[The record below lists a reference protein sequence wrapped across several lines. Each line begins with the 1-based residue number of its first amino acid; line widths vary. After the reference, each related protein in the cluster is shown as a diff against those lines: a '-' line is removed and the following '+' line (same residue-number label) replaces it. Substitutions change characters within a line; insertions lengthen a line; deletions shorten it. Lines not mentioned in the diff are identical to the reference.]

1 MSGFAADFIKPYSR
15 GGEAGKWTP
24 LQPSGQRPVKP
35 ENLSPTDYPTNTLA
49 HELTISKE
57 VFFMQTRPFSPD
69 IIFTSIPALL
79 PYLAVTLVV
88 GVTSILTGS
97 IIGMLLAW
105 AKLSG
110 HKAIR
115 ALADGYTY
123 IIRCTPSIVLL
134 FIVFYG
140 LPKFM
145 EAEFG
150 IDMDN
155 LSRAIFVI
163 ITFTFLFGA
172 YVSEVFRSA
181 YETVDRG
188 QYEAAVTI
196 GLSPEQAF
204 FRVMLPQAAVIALP
218 NFGNSVINLMKESA
232 LAYTIGL
239 IDLLGRTN
247 LIISKNYGAYG
258 VELYVACLLIYW
270 GLSFLI
276 EQAFLRMESYLG
288 RGRLKA

>member
-1 MSGFAADFIKPYSR
+1 
-15 GGEAGKWTP
+15 
-24 LQPSGQRPVKP
+24 
-35 ENLSPTDYPTNTLA
+35 
-49 HELTISKE
+49 
-57 VFFMQTRPFSPD
+57 MQTRPFSPD

-97 IIGMLLAW
+97 ILGMLLAW

-110 HKAIR
+110 HKVIR

-163 ITFTFLFGA
+163 ITFTLLFGA

-181 YETVDRG
+181 YKTVDRG

-196 GLSPEQAF
+196 GLSPKQAF
-204 FRVMLPQAAVIALP
+204 FRVMLPQAAMIALP

>member
-1 MSGFAADFIKPYSR
+1 
-15 GGEAGKWTP
+15 
-24 LQPSGQRPVKP
+24 
-35 ENLSPTDYPTNTLA
+35 
-49 HELTISKE
+49 
-57 VFFMQTRPFSPD
+57 MQTRPFSPD

-97 IIGMLLAW
+97 ILGMLLAW

-110 HKAIR
+110 HKVIR

-163 ITFTFLFGA
+163 ITFTLLFGA

-181 YETVDRG
+181 YETVDWG

-239 IDLLGRTN
+239 IDLLDRTN

-270 GLSFLI
+270 ALSFLI

>member
-1 MSGFAADFIKPYSR
+1 
-15 GGEAGKWTP
+15 
-24 LQPSGQRPVKP
+24 
-35 ENLSPTDYPTNTLA
+35 
-49 HELTISKE
+49 
-57 VFFMQTRPFSPD
+57 MQTRPFSPD

-79 PYLAVTLVV
+79 PYLTVTLVV

-97 IIGMLLAW
+97 ILGMLLAW

-110 HKAIR
+110 HKVIR

-150 IDMDN
+150 IDLDD
-155 LSRAIFVI
+155 LSRAVFVI
-163 ITFTFLFGA
+163 ITFTLLFGA
-172 YVSEVFRSA
+172 YVSEVFCSA
-181 YETVDRG
+181 YETVDKG

-196 GLSPEQAF
+196 GLSPKQAF

-247 LIISKNYGAYG
+247 LIIAKNYGAYG
-258 VELYVACLLIYW
+258 IELYVACLLIYW
-270 GLSFLI
+270 GLSLVI
-276 EQAFLRMESYLG
+276 EQAFLRMESYLD

>member
-1 MSGFAADFIKPYSR
+1 
-15 GGEAGKWTP
+15 
-24 LQPSGQRPVKP
+24 
-35 ENLSPTDYPTNTLA
+35 
-49 HELTISKE
+49 
-57 VFFMQTRPFSPD
+57 MQTRPFSPD

-97 IIGMLLAW
+97 ILGMLLAW

-110 HKAIR
+110 HKVIR

-163 ITFTFLFGA
+163 ITFTLLFGA

-204 FRVMLPQAAVIALP
+204 FRVMLPQAAMIALP

-258 VELYVACLLIYW
+258 VELHVACLLIYW
-270 GLSFLI
+270 ALSFLI

>member
-1 MSGFAADFIKPYSR
+1 
-15 GGEAGKWTP
+15 
-24 LQPSGQRPVKP
+24 
-35 ENLSPTDYPTNTLA
+35 
-49 HELTISKE
+49 
-57 VFFMQTRPFSPD
+57 MQTRPFSPEM
-69 IIFTSIPALL
+69 IFTSIPALL

-97 IIGMLLAW
+97 LLGMLLAR

-110 HKAIR
+110 HRVIHMA
-115 ALADGYTY
+115 ADGYTY

-145 EAEFG
+145 ESEFG

-155 LSRAIFVI
+155 LSRAVFVI
-163 ITFTFLFGA
+163 ITFTLLFGA

-181 YETVDRG
+181 YEAVDRG

-196 GLSPEQAF
+196 GLSPLQAF

-218 NFGNSVINLMKESA
+218 NFGNSVINLLKESA

-247 LIISKNYGAYG
+247 LIIAKNYGAYG
-258 VELYVACLLIYW
+258 IELYVACLLIYW
-270 GLSFLI
+270 GLSIII

-288 RGRLKA
+288 CGRQKA

>member
-1 MSGFAADFIKPYSR
+1 
-15 GGEAGKWTP
+15 
-24 LQPSGQRPVKP
+24 
-35 ENLSPTDYPTNTLA
+35 
-49 HELTISKE
+49 
-57 VFFMQTRPFSPD
+57 MQTRPFSPD

-79 PYLAVTLVV
+79 PYLTVTLVV
-88 GVTSILTGS
+88 GVISILTGS
-97 IIGMLLAW
+97 ILGMLLAW

-110 HKAIR
+110 HKVIR

-150 IDMDN
+150 IDLDD
-155 LSRAIFVI
+155 LSRAVFVI
-163 ITFTFLFGA
+163 ITFTLLFGA

-181 YETVDRG
+181 YETVDKG

-196 GLSPEQAF
+196 GLSPKQAF

-247 LIISKNYGAYG
+247 LIIAKNYGAYG
-258 VELYVACLLIYW
+258 IELYVACLLIYW
-270 GLSFLI
+270 GISLVI
-276 EQAFLRMESYLG
+276 EQAFLRMESYLD

>member
-1 MSGFAADFIKPYSR
+1 
-15 GGEAGKWTP
+15 
-24 LQPSGQRPVKP
+24 
-35 ENLSPTDYPTNTLA
+35 
-49 HELTISKE
+49 
-57 VFFMQTRPFSPD
+57 MQTRPFSPD

-79 PYLAVTLVV
+79 PYLTVTLVV

-97 IIGMLLAW
+97 ILGMLLAW
-105 AKLSG
+105 AKMSG
-110 HKAIR
+110 HKVIR

-150 IDMDN
+150 IDLDD
-155 LSRAIFVI
+155 LSRAVFVI
-163 ITFTFLFGA
+163 ITFTLLFGA

-181 YETVDRG
+181 YETVDKG

-196 GLSPEQAF
+196 GLSPNQAF
-204 FRVMLPQAAVIALP
+204 FRVMLSQAAVIALP

-247 LIISKNYGAYG
+247 LIIAKNYGAYG
-258 VELYVACLLIYW
+258 IELYVACLLIYW
-270 GLSFLI
+270 GLSLVI
-276 EQAFLRMESYLG
+276 EQAFLLMESYLD

>member
-1 MSGFAADFIKPYSR
+1 
-15 GGEAGKWTP
+15 
-24 LQPSGQRPVKP
+24 
-35 ENLSPTDYPTNTLA
+35 
-49 HELTISKE
+49 
-57 VFFMQTRPFSPD
+57 MQTRPFSPD

-97 IIGMLLAW
+97 ILGMLLAW

-110 HKAIR
+110 HKASR

-163 ITFTFLFGA
+163 ITFTLLFGA

-270 GLSFLI
+270 ALSFLI

>member
-1 MSGFAADFIKPYSR
+1 
-15 GGEAGKWTP
+15 
-24 LQPSGQRPVKP
+24 
-35 ENLSPTDYPTNTLA
+35 
-49 HELTISKE
+49 
-57 VFFMQTRPFSPD
+57 MQTRPFSPD

-79 PYLAVTLVV
+79 PYLTVTLVV

-97 IIGMLLAW
+97 ILGMLLAW
-105 AKLSG
+105 AKMSG
-110 HKAIR
+110 HKVIR

-150 IDMDN
+150 IDLDD
-155 LSRAIFVI
+155 LSRAVFVI
-163 ITFTFLFGA
+163 ITFTLLFGA

-181 YETVDRG
+181 YETVDKG

-196 GLSPEQAF
+196 GLSPKQAF
-204 FRVMLPQAAVIALP
+204 FRVMLPQATVIALP

-247 LIISKNYGAYG
+247 LIIAKNYGAYG
-258 VELYVACLLIYW
+258 IELYVACLLIYW
-270 GLSFLI
+270 GLSLVI
-276 EQAFLRMESYLG
+276 EQAFLRMESYLD

>member
-1 MSGFAADFIKPYSR
+1 
-15 GGEAGKWTP
+15 
-24 LQPSGQRPVKP
+24 
-35 ENLSPTDYPTNTLA
+35 
-49 HELTISKE
+49 
-57 VFFMQTRPFSPD
+57 MQTRPFSPD

-79 PYLAVTLVV
+79 PYLTVTLVV

-97 IIGMLLAW
+97 ILGMLLAW

-110 HKAIR
+110 HKVIR

-145 EAEFG
+145 ESEFG
-150 IDMDN
+150 IDMDD
-155 LSRAIFVI
+155 LSRAVFVI
-163 ITFTFLFGA
+163 ITFTLLFGA

-181 YETVDRG
+181 YETVDKG

-196 GLSPEQAF
+196 GLSPKQAF

-247 LIISKNYGAYG
+247 LIIAKNYGAYG
-258 VELYVACLLIYW
+258 IELYVACLLIYW
-270 GLSFLI
+270 GLSLVI
-276 EQAFLRMESYLG
+276 EQAFLRMESYLD

>member
-1 MSGFAADFIKPYSR
+1 M
-15 GGEAGKWTP
+15 
-24 LQPSGQRPVKP
+24 
-35 ENLSPTDYPTNTLA
+35 
-49 HELTISKE
+49 
-57 VFFMQTRPFSPD
+57 
-69 IIFTSIPALL
+69 
-79 PYLAVTLVV
+79 TLVV

-97 IIGMLLAW
+97 ILGMLLAW

-110 HKAIR
+110 HKVIR

-163 ITFTFLFGA
+163 ITFTLLFGA

-196 GLSPEQAF
+196 GLSPKQAF

-270 GLSFLI
+270 ALSFLI

>member
-1 MSGFAADFIKPYSR
+1 
-15 GGEAGKWTP
+15 
-24 LQPSGQRPVKP
+24 
-35 ENLSPTDYPTNTLA
+35 
-49 HELTISKE
+49 
-57 VFFMQTRPFSPD
+57 MQTRPFSPD

-79 PYLAVTLVV
+79 PYLTVTLVV
-88 GVTSILTGS
+88 GLTSILTGS
-97 IIGMLLAW
+97 ILGMLLAW

-110 HKAIR
+110 HKVIR

-150 IDMDN
+150 IDLDD
-155 LSRAIFVI
+155 LSRAVFVI
-163 ITFTFLFGA
+163 ITFTLLFGA

-181 YETVDRG
+181 YETVDKG

-196 GLSPEQAF
+196 GLSPKQAF

-247 LIISKNYGAYG
+247 LIIAKNYGAYG
-258 VELYVACLLIYW
+258 IELYVACLLIYW
-270 GLSFLI
+270 GLSLVI
-276 EQAFLRMESYLG
+276 EQAFLRMESYLD

>member
-1 MSGFAADFIKPYSR
+1 
-15 GGEAGKWTP
+15 
-24 LQPSGQRPVKP
+24 
-35 ENLSPTDYPTNTLA
+35 
-49 HELTISKE
+49 
-57 VFFMQTRPFSPD
+57 MQTRPFSPD

-79 PYLAVTLVV
+79 PYLTVTLVV

-97 IIGMLLAW
+97 ILGMLLAW

-110 HKAIR
+110 HKVIR

-145 EAEFG
+145 ETEFG
-150 IDMDN
+150 IDLDD
-155 LSRAIFVI
+155 LSRAVFVI
-163 ITFTFLFGA
+163 ITFTLLFGA

-181 YETVDRG
+181 YETVDKG

-196 GLSPEQAF
+196 GLSPKQAF

-247 LIISKNYGAYG
+247 LIIAKNYGAYG
-258 VELYVACLLIYW
+258 IELYVACLLIYW
-270 GLSFLI
+270 GLSLVI
-276 EQAFLRMESYLG
+276 EQAFLRMESYLD

>member
-1 MSGFAADFIKPYSR
+1 
-15 GGEAGKWTP
+15 
-24 LQPSGQRPVKP
+24 
-35 ENLSPTDYPTNTLA
+35 
-49 HELTISKE
+49 
-57 VFFMQTRPFSPD
+57 MQTRPFSPD

-97 IIGMLLAW
+97 ILGMLLAW

-110 HKAIR
+110 HKVIR

-163 ITFTFLFGA
+163 ITFTLLFGA

-258 VELYVACLLIYW
+258 IELYVACLLIYW
-270 GLSFLI
+270 ALSFLI

>member
-1 MSGFAADFIKPYSR
+1 
-15 GGEAGKWTP
+15 
-24 LQPSGQRPVKP
+24 
-35 ENLSPTDYPTNTLA
+35 
-49 HELTISKE
+49 
-57 VFFMQTRPFSPD
+57 MQTRPFSPD

-97 IIGMLLAW
+97 ILGMLLAW

-110 HKAIR
+110 HKVIR

-145 EAEFG
+145 DAEFG

-163 ITFTFLFGA
+163 ITFTLLFGA

-270 GLSFLI
+270 ALSFLI

>member
-1 MSGFAADFIKPYSR
+1 
-15 GGEAGKWTP
+15 
-24 LQPSGQRPVKP
+24 
-35 ENLSPTDYPTNTLA
+35 
-49 HELTISKE
+49 
-57 VFFMQTRPFSPD
+57 MQTRPFSPD

-97 IIGMLLAW
+97 ILGMLLAW

-110 HKAIR
+110 HKVIR

-163 ITFTFLFGA
+163 ITFTLLFGA

-258 VELYVACLLIYW
+258 VELYVACLFIYW
-270 GLSFLI
+270 ALSFLI

>member
-1 MSGFAADFIKPYSR
+1 
-15 GGEAGKWTP
+15 
-24 LQPSGQRPVKP
+24 
-35 ENLSPTDYPTNTLA
+35 
-49 HELTISKE
+49 
-57 VFFMQTRPFSPD
+57 MQTRPFSPD

-97 IIGMLLAW
+97 ILGMLLAW

-110 HKAIR
+110 HKVIR

-163 ITFTFLFGA
+163 ITFTLLFGA

-204 FRVMLPQAAVIALP
+204 IRVMLPQAAVIALP

-270 GLSFLI
+270 ALSFLI

>member
-1 MSGFAADFIKPYSR
+1 
-15 GGEAGKWTP
+15 
-24 LQPSGQRPVKP
+24 
-35 ENLSPTDYPTNTLA
+35 
-49 HELTISKE
+49 
-57 VFFMQTRPFSPD
+57 MQTRPFSPD

-97 IIGMLLAW
+97 ILGMLLAW

-110 HKAIR
+110 QKVIR

-163 ITFTFLFGA
+163 ITFTLLFGA

-204 FRVMLPQAAVIALP
+204 FRVMLPQAAMIALP

-270 GLSFLI
+270 ALSFLI

>member
-1 MSGFAADFIKPYSR
+1 
-15 GGEAGKWTP
+15 
-24 LQPSGQRPVKP
+24 
-35 ENLSPTDYPTNTLA
+35 
-49 HELTISKE
+49 
-57 VFFMQTRPFSPD
+57 MQTRPFSPD

-97 IIGMLLAW
+97 ILGMLLAW

-110 HKAIR
+110 HKVIR

-163 ITFTFLFGA
+163 ITFTLLFGA

-181 YETVDRG
+181 YETVDWG

-270 GLSFLI
+270 ALSFLI

>member
-1 MSGFAADFIKPYSR
+1 
-15 GGEAGKWTP
+15 
-24 LQPSGQRPVKP
+24 
-35 ENLSPTDYPTNTLA
+35 
-49 HELTISKE
+49 
-57 VFFMQTRPFSPD
+57 
-69 IIFTSIPALL
+69 
-79 PYLAVTLVV
+79 
-88 GVTSILTGS
+88 
-97 IIGMLLAW
+97 MLLAW

-110 HKAIR
+110 HKVIR

-150 IDMDN
+150 IDLDD
-155 LSRAIFVI
+155 LSRAVFVI
-163 ITFTFLFGA
+163 ITFTLLFGA

-181 YETVDRG
+181 YETVDKG

-196 GLSPEQAF
+196 GLSPKQAF

-247 LIISKNYGAYG
+247 LIIAKNYGAYG
-258 VELYVACLLIYW
+258 IELYVACLLIYW
-270 GLSFLI
+270 GLSLVI
-276 EQAFLRMESYLG
+276 EQAFLRMESYLD

>member
-1 MSGFAADFIKPYSR
+1 
-15 GGEAGKWTP
+15 
-24 LQPSGQRPVKP
+24 
-35 ENLSPTDYPTNTLA
+35 
-49 HELTISKE
+49 
-57 VFFMQTRPFSPD
+57 MQTRPFSPD

-97 IIGMLLAW
+97 ILGMLLAW

-110 HKAIR
+110 HKVIR

-145 EAEFG
+145 ETEFG

-163 ITFTFLFGA
+163 ITFTLLFGA

-270 GLSFLI
+270 ALSFLI

>member
-1 MSGFAADFIKPYSR
+1 
-15 GGEAGKWTP
+15 
-24 LQPSGQRPVKP
+24 
-35 ENLSPTDYPTNTLA
+35 
-49 HELTISKE
+49 
-57 VFFMQTRPFSPD
+57 MQTRPFSPD

-79 PYLAVTLVV
+79 PYLTVTLVV
-88 GVTSILTGS
+88 GMTSILTGS
-97 IIGMLLAW
+97 ILGMLLAW

-110 HKAIR
+110 HKVIR

-150 IDMDN
+150 IDLDD
-155 LSRAIFVI
+155 LSRAVFVI
-163 ITFTFLFGA
+163 ITFTLLFGA

-181 YETVDRG
+181 YETVDKG

-196 GLSPEQAF
+196 GLSPQQAF
-204 FRVMLPQAAVIALP
+204 FRVMLAQAAVIALP

-247 LIISKNYGAYG
+247 LIIAKNYGAYG
-258 VELYVACLLIYW
+258 IEPYVACLLIYW
-270 GLSFLI
+270 GLSLVI
-276 EQAFLRMESYLG
+276 EQAFLRMESYLD

>member
-1 MSGFAADFIKPYSR
+1 
-15 GGEAGKWTP
+15 
-24 LQPSGQRPVKP
+24 
-35 ENLSPTDYPTNTLA
+35 
-49 HELTISKE
+49 
-57 VFFMQTRPFSPD
+57 MQTRPFSPD

-79 PYLAVTLVV
+79 PYLTVTLVV
-88 GVTSILTGS
+88 GMTSILTGS
-97 IIGMLLAW
+97 ILGMLLAW
-105 AKLSG
+105 AKMSG
-110 HKAIR
+110 HKVIR

-150 IDMDN
+150 IDLDD
-155 LSRAIFVI
+155 LSRAVFVI
-163 ITFTFLFGA
+163 ITFTLLFGA

-181 YETVDRG
+181 YETVDKG

-196 GLSPEQAF
+196 GLSPKQAF

-247 LIISKNYGAYG
+247 LIIAKNYGAYG
-258 VELYVACLLIYW
+258 IELYVACLLIYW
-270 GLSFLI
+270 GLSLVI
-276 EQAFLRMESYLG
+276 EQAFLRMESYLD

>member
-1 MSGFAADFIKPYSR
+1 
-15 GGEAGKWTP
+15 
-24 LQPSGQRPVKP
+24 
-35 ENLSPTDYPTNTLA
+35 
-49 HELTISKE
+49 
-57 VFFMQTRPFSPD
+57 MQTRPFSPD

-79 PYLAVTLVV
+79 PYLTVTLVV

-97 IIGMLLAW
+97 ILGMLLAW

-110 HKAIR
+110 HKVIR

-150 IDMDN
+150 IDLDD
-155 LSRAIFVI
+155 LSRAVFVI
-163 ITFTFLFGA
+163 ITFTLLFGA

-181 YETVDRG
+181 YETVDKG

-196 GLSPEQAF
+196 GLSPKQAF

-247 LIISKNYGAYG
+247 LIIAKNYGAYG
-258 VELYVACLLIYW
+258 IELYVACLLIYW
-270 GLSFLI
+270 GLSLVI
-276 EQAFLRMESYLG
+276 EQAFLRMESYLD

>member
-1 MSGFAADFIKPYSR
+1 
-15 GGEAGKWTP
+15 
-24 LQPSGQRPVKP
+24 
-35 ENLSPTDYPTNTLA
+35 
-49 HELTISKE
+49 
-57 VFFMQTRPFSPD
+57 MQTRPFSPD

-79 PYLAVTLVV
+79 PYLTVTLVV

-97 IIGMLLAW
+97 ILGMLLAW

-110 HKAIR
+110 HKVIR

-150 IDMDN
+150 IDLDD
-155 LSRAIFVI
+155 LSRAVFVI
-163 ITFTFLFGA
+163 ITFTLLFGA

-181 YETVDRG
+181 YETVDKG

-196 GLSPEQAF
+196 GLSPKQAF

-247 LIISKNYGAYG
+247 LIIAKNYGAYG
-258 VELYVACLLIYW
+258 IELYVACLLIYW
-270 GLSFLI
+270 GLSLVI
-276 EQAFLRMESYLG
+276 EQAFLRMEFYLD

>member
-1 MSGFAADFIKPYSR
+1 
-15 GGEAGKWTP
+15 
-24 LQPSGQRPVKP
+24 
-35 ENLSPTDYPTNTLA
+35 
-49 HELTISKE
+49 
-57 VFFMQTRPFSPD
+57 MQTRPFSPD

-79 PYLAVTLVV
+79 PYLTVTLVV

-97 IIGMLLAW
+97 ILGMLLAW

-110 HKAIR
+110 HKVIR

-123 IIRCTPSIVLL
+123 VIRCTPSIVLL

-150 IDMDN
+150 IDLDD
-155 LSRAIFVI
+155 LSRAVFVI
-163 ITFTFLFGA
+163 ITFTLLFGA

-181 YETVDRG
+181 YETVDKG

-196 GLSPEQAF
+196 GLSPQQAF

-247 LIISKNYGAYG
+247 LIIAKNYGAYG
-258 VELYVACLLIYW
+258 IELYVACLLIYW
-270 GLSFLI
+270 GLSLVI
-276 EQAFLRMESYLG
+276 EQAFLRMESYLD

>member
-1 MSGFAADFIKPYSR
+1 
-15 GGEAGKWTP
+15 
-24 LQPSGQRPVKP
+24 
-35 ENLSPTDYPTNTLA
+35 
-49 HELTISKE
+49 
-57 VFFMQTRPFSPD
+57 MQTRPFSPD

-97 IIGMLLAW
+97 ILGMLLAW

-110 HKAIR
+110 HKVIR

-163 ITFTFLFGA
+163 ITFTLLFGA

-196 GLSPEQAF
+196 GLSPKQAF
-204 FRVMLPQAAVIALP
+204 FRVILPQAAVIALP

-270 GLSFLI
+270 ALSFLI

>member
-1 MSGFAADFIKPYSR
+1 
-15 GGEAGKWTP
+15 
-24 LQPSGQRPVKP
+24 
-35 ENLSPTDYPTNTLA
+35 
-49 HELTISKE
+49 
-57 VFFMQTRPFSPD
+57 MQTRPFSPEM
-69 IIFTSIPALL
+69 IFTSIPDLL

-97 IIGMLLAW
+97 ILGMLLAW

-110 HKAIR
+110 HKVIR
-115 ALADGYTY
+115 AMADGYTY

-145 EAEFG
+145 ESEFG

-155 LSRAIFVI
+155 LSRAVFVI
-163 ITFTFLFGA
+163 ITFTLLFGA

-181 YETVDRG
+181 YEAVDRG

-196 GLSPEQAF
+196 GLSPLQAF
-204 FRVMLPQAAVIALP
+204 LRVTLPQAAVIALP

-247 LIISKNYGAYG
+247 LIIAKNYGAYG
-258 VELYVACLLIYW
+258 IELYVACLLIYW
-270 GLSFLI
+270 GLSLVI
-276 EQAFLRMESYLG
+276 EQAFLRMESYLD
-288 RGRLKA
+288 RGRLKV